1 MIDAICYRRNGNPGM
16 ARLTRWIVAVHLLA
30 VFAHMAAAIAFVT
43 GVALVSGEAAAAYIF
58 HARMAWAVLA
68 LGIVQALAVFNPALP
83 ALHWMYR
90 VFAILVVIGEVL
102 ELFVIPRGYV
112 VYHVTVAMVVWGC
125 ALALYV
131 RMLNPQWTA
140 TAAPDTS

>member
-1 MIDAICYRRNGNPGM
+1 MPSATDAAGNSGIAKM
-16 ARLTRWIVAVHLLA
+16 TRWIVAAHLLI
-30 VFAHMAAAIAFVT
+30 VIVHMAAAIAYVT
-43 GVALVSGEAAAAYIF
+43 GVALVCGEAATAYF
-58 HARMAWAVLA
+58 LHARLAWVVLA

-90 VFAILVVIGEVL
+90 VFVVLVVIGEVL

-131 RMLNPQWTA
+131 RMLDPQWTA
-140 TAAPDTS
+140 AAASGTS

>member
-1 MIDAICYRRNGNPGM
+1 M
-16 ARLTRWIVAVHLLA
+16 AKLTRWIVAVHLLI
-30 VFAHMAAAIAFVT
+30 VIVHMTAAIAFVT
-43 GVALVSGEAAAAYIF
+43 GVALVSGEAATAYF
-58 HARMAWAVLA
+58 LHARLAWVVLA

-112 VYHVTVAMVVWGC
+112 DYHVTVAMVVWGC

-131 RMLNPQWTA
+131 RMLDPQWTA
-140 TAAPDTS
+140 AAASGTS